1 MRVDGL
7 LDVVIIQP
15 FDILEAPQVG
25 IDLLNKTLNKSS
37 KIKCYQAKD
46 ILIKR
51 KDKGVIHYDG
61 DPVFTGTDIDVHIE
75 KKGILILTNPDET
88 EDMTQ
93 PNPVLNAFSE
103 LFSNINNVRAD
114 IGRRGRR
121 IQAINKVLLRKL
133 TGNKP
138 NTDSN

>member
-1 MRVDGL
+1 MTDGL
-7 LDVVIIQP
+7 LDIIIMEP
-15 FDILEAPQVG
+15 FDAFDAPQIS
-25 IDLLNKTLNKSS
+25 IDMINRTLDKNS
-37 KIKCYQAKD
+37 KIKMFKAEK
-46 ILIKR
+46 IHIKR
-51 KDKGVIHYDG
+51 SRPGAIHYDG